1 MGNLKTKYLE
11 FYELVTPDGVT
22 YKFNLNTTRFVY
34 ASLGEGLPR
43 SIINSQSFPGQ
54 DGVTPIDFRLEPR
67 SITMTLR
74 RQGKNRFEYFEIREE
89 LIDVFRLNRQTSVG
103 EFVPSVLRKKLP
115 NGDIRDINVY
125 LETGLLFEAIGT
137 GEFEGNA
144 VIEVVK
150 FFCPDPVYFNP
161 TAIQETISFEAITD
175 LIFPVEAPIAFG
187 GGGTETD
194 TIAYSGN
201 YRSFPTIII
210 NGPARNPTIINLITG
225 KKIELNF
232 IIGVGDTITVVITNS
247 AITITD
253 AGGVERP
260 GILSEDSDPDFA
272 IVPAPLAPLGVNSI
286 SASASSTSGVTSFLF
301 NYLDRHYGF

>member
-1 MGNLKTKYLE
+1 MSNLKIKYLE
-11 FYELVTPDGVT
+11 FYELITPDGVI

-43 SIINSQSFPGQ
+43 ANFHNQSFPGQ
-54 DGVTPIDFRLEPR
+54 DGVTPVDFNLEPR

-74 RQGKNRFEYFEIREE
+74 RQGKNRFEYYEIREE
-89 LIDVFRLNRQTSVG
+89 LIDVFRLNRQTTVG
-103 EFVPSVLRKKLP
+103 AFVPSVLRKKLP
-115 NGDIRDINVY
+115 NGDIRDINVF

-144 VIEVVK
+144 IIEVAK
-150 FFCPDPVYFNP
+150 FFCPNPIYFNP
-161 TAIQETISFEAITD
+161 TVIQKVISFEAISD
-175 LIFPVEAPIAFG
+175 LVFPVEAPIAFG
-187 GGGTETD
+187 GGGSETD
-194 TIAYSGN
+194 TITYNGN

-225 KKIELNF
+225 KKIQLNF
-232 IIGVGDTITVVITNS
+232 IVPVGDTITVVITDET
-247 AITITD
+247 ITITD

-260 GILSEDSDPDFA
+260 GILSKDSNSDFA

-301 NYLDRHYGF
+301 NYLEREQGF